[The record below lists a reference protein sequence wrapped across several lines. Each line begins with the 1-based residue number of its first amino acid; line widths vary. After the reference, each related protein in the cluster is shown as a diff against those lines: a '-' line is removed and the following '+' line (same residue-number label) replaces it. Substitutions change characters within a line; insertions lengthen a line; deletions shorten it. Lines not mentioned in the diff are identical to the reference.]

1 MRTATT
7 LKAVL
12 ALGSLSGALWA
23 GTMATFTD
31 TQTATSTFTAGTV
44 DLRLNADATSAYSW
58 TALSL
63 SNMKPGDVLYKP
75 LTVSNNGTLGYS
87 YTMSSSSTN
96 ADSKG
101 LRDQLVFGL
110 KVVADA
116 VTCDSL
122 GVGYAASVTTATAAG
137 ALSAAAISARTL
149 TAGSSE
155 VLCAYVSLPSGTD
168 NTFQGATTTTTFTFT
183 ATQS

>member
-1 MRTATT
+1 MRTSTT
-7 LKAVL
+7 VKTVL

-23 GTMATFTD
+23 GTFATFTD

-44 DLRLNADATSAYSW
+44 DLRLNGDATSAYAW

-87 YTMSSSSTN
+87 YTMSSASTN
-96 ADSKG
+96 DGKG
-101 LRDQLVFGL
+101 LRDQLTFGI

-116 VTCDSL
+116 TTCDSL
-122 GVGYAASVTTATAAG
+122 GVGYTASGTTATAAG
-137 ALSAAAISARTL
+137 ALSAAAISARSL
-149 TAGSSE
+149 ASGASE
-155 VLCAYVSLPSGTD
+155 VLCAYVSLPSNTD